1 MQVAKCGGQVDK
13 AMDRQSNRVHACGF
27 ESAGGVNFYS
37 QFHSGGGYL
46 EVDMDLGRP
55 LTSHGRK
62 KARSGY

>member
-1 MQVAKCGGQVDK
+1 MVRALDHNSYESMRVG
-13 AMDRQSNRVHACGF
+13 SNLT
-27 ESAGGVNFYS
+27 GGVNFYS